1 MRSADRLQI
10 LTGGRLKTVAPP
22 ARFCDFPWLRKKN
35 KRKPICAEGFNAHN
49 RAVDVATG
57 PTPGQ
62 ASRVSR
68 AWPDDG
74 VGTGPRENTRAQSG
88 ETRSRATRPSI
99 GARGKSR
106 CAPVYAAKM
115 FTRRARA
122 RREQAKRASSLALP
136 LCVATPRIPLKDSG
150 AAPKRRELNVTG
162 SADEPPQVSLLGRR

>member
-49 RAVDVATG
+49 RAVDVATA

-68 AWPDDG
+68 AWPDES
-74 VGTGPRENTRAQSG
+74 VGTGPREN
-88 ETRSRATRPSI
+88 
-99 GARGKSR
+99 
-106 CAPVYAAKM
+106 
-115 FTRRARA
+115 ARA
-122 RREQAKRASSLALP
+122 ER
-136 LCVATPRIPLKDSG
+136 
-150 AAPKRRELNVTG
+150 
-162 SADEPPQVSLLGRR
+162 